1 MTDEAHIR
9 SRLNR
14 ARALMDACYD
24 QPLDLERIA
33 VEASFSRYHFIRLF
47 KQAFDQTPHQYLMNR
62 RIEQAKDLLTA
73 GELSVTEVCFA
84 VGFQS
89 LGSFS
94 ALFHRSVGQSP
105 KLYRARVLVRGW
117 SPHKFIP
124 VCFLTMFG
132 VERAASTAQLSR
144 SQPPRN

>member
-14 ARALMDACYD
+14 ARALIDACYD

-33 VEASFSRYHFIRLF
+33 GEASFSRYHFIRLF

-73 GELSVTEVCFA
+73 GELSVTEICFA

-94 ALFHRSVGQSP
+94 TLFHRSVGQSP
-105 KLYRARVLVRGW
+105 KLYRDRVLVCGW
-117 SPHKFIP
+117 SPHRFVP

-132 VERAASTAQLSR
+132 VERAA
-144 SQPPRN
+144 

>member
-9 SRLNR
+9 ARLNR
-14 ARALMDACYD
+14 ARALIDACYD

-33 VEASFSRYHFIRLF
+33 GEASFSRYLFSRLYR
-47 KQAFDQTPHQYLMNR
+47 QAFDQTPHQYLMNR
-62 RIEQAKDLLTA
+62 RIEQAKNLLTA

-94 ALFHRSVGQSP
+94 ALFRRSVGQPP
-105 KLYRARVLVRGW
+105 KIYRARVLVCGW
-117 SPHKFIP
+117 SPY
-124 VCFLTMFG
+124 
-132 VERAASTAQLSR
+132 R
-144 SQPPRN
+144 